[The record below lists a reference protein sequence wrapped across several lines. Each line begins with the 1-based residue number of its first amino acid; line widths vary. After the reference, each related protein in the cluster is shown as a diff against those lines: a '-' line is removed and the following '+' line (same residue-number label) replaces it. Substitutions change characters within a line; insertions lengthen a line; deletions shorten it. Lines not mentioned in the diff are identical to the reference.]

1 MDDKQLMILV
11 QNGDEFAFRRL
22 FDRYKRPI
30 LSYIKNLS
38 LEWEVAEEIT
48 HEIFLKVYRKRESFD
63 PQFQFSTWL
72 WTIARNTS
80 LDYLRKKKDILF
92 DDIYHKGEDGSSFI
106 DDIGSDD
113 KEIEATFIEQQDAEV
128 LARCLD
134 KLIANQKEALML
146 RVYSELDYD
155 QIALAMKISV
165 SSVKSLIHRAK
176 KNLILEIQKIS
187 QEVYC
192 E

>member
-38 LEWEVAEEIT
+38 LELEVAEEIT
-48 HEIFLKVYRKRESFD
+48 HEVFLKVYRKRESFD
-63 PQFQFSTWL
+63 PQFQFTTWL